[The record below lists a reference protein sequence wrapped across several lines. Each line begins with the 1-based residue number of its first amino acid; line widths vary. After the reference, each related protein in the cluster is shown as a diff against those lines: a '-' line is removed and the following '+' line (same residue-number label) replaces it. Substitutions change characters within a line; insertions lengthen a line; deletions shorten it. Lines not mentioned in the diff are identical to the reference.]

1 MSDHPGWWHVLG
13 IAGER
18 ALLDDVGAPAPVLW
32 TALRK
37 LLDARFP
44 LPFLGHTHERGVL
57 LVRLSAT
64 QYLCGNGAATF
75 LLNSTQDLLRQSP
88 EVFYRNGR
96 GHLLTKEGEV
106 AGECVRL
113 SKLRMCACVG
123 DTTWAVHIAADGVP
137 VSTQLPRRF
146 EVPASVAC
154 GEPRVCSQVVFMSQ
168 SVPDVPMWAG
178 RMLWCA
184 SDLECHAVK
193 NCAGALMLT
202 VPASAAGALCANRVC
217 WSPATPDTVYVFG
230 FDEMQGCAVM
240 AALRLDDGRWTVE
253 RKHTPLMW
261 QEPAFCVQHDAR
273 HEIELRGLASGRT
286 AALAQIRCDF

>member
-1 MSDHPGWWHVLG
+1 MMPRSTDVYEMRQPWWPCTSLSATGEIQPSLMPVTMQQRDGKGAARHNPRPTYHGDALCLLFGHILRGRNVRPSRLVARAWHRRG
-13 IAGER
+13 AHCWTTSARRASAGRPR
-18 ALLDDVGAPAPVLW
+18 AQA
-32 TALRK
+32 
-37 LLDARFP
+37 LDARFP
-44 LPFLGHTHERGVL
+44 LFWTHTRARRAAGAT
-57 LVRLSAT
+57 SAT
-64 QYLCGNGAATF
+64 QYCAATARYF
-75 LLNSTQDLLRQSP
+75 PTNGTRDRRGSHPRCSRD
-88 EVFYRNGR
+88 GR

-106 AGECVRL
+106 VGECVRL

-123 DTTWAVHIAADGVP
+123 ETTWAVHIAADGVP

-202 VPASAAGALCANRVC
+202 VPASAAGALCANRV
-217 WSPATPDTVYVFG
+217 
-230 FDEMQGCAVM
+230 
-240 AALRLDDGRWTVE
+240 
-253 RKHTPLMW
+253 
-261 QEPAFCVQHDAR
+261 
-273 HEIELRGLASGRT
+273 
-286 AALAQIRCDF
+286 